1 MAHEVAK
8 RLPGRT
14 IGEVRN
20 ALREVGKNAEIHDV
34 SLHDVTF
41 NLKDA
46 NPHFV
51 INRKE
56 VPCNETGMRVWG
68 DYFGIPTSFFKR
80 MGTELS
86 LAHQADLLDGFHQVA
101 GGSVVRVAYNDAGLI
116 RVDEPGRQLIEPVQ
130 LLDIA
135 ADVLG
140 SDDSEITRMIDT
152 QAEFAFDVRVSEQ
165 ANYGIGGDMPG
176 DAQVGDI
183 TAGGLGFTYNRKL
196 NHAPSVES
204 YLYRLVCT
212 NGMRRR
218 DPGLRVDGRGQT
230 VDEVLAEIN
239 AMARQ
244 AFSRVESD
252 IRHFYDLREV
262 KVANPERELI
272 AIARDHGIP
281 DRSLNRLTKL
291 ASSEALP
298 DEPTRFD
305 LVNLITNLANDP
317 AIRNDGGRL
326 ILETVGGSVIEDH
339 SARCGHCHSKVIDD

>member
-8 RLPGRT
+8 RAPGRT
-14 IGEVRN
+14 IGEFKN
-20 ALREVGKNAEIHDV
+20 YLRERGKDAEIHDV
-34 SLHDVTF
+34 SLHDVQF
-41 NLKDA
+41 HLSDA
-46 NPHFV
+46 NPHFI
-51 INRKE
+51 INGKA
-56 VPCNETGMRVWG
+56 VPSSQTGIRAWG
-68 DYFGIPTSFFKR
+68 DYFGIPTAFFKR
-80 MGTELS
+80 VGKDLGLTR
-86 LAHQADLLDGFHQVA
+86 QADLLDGFHQLAA
-101 GGSVVRVAYNDAGLI
+101 GSAVRVAYNDQGLI
-116 RVDEPGRQLIEPVQ
+116 RVDEPGRQLIEPIQ

-135 ADVLG
+135 GNVLG
-140 SDDSEITRMIDT
+140 SEDAEITRVIDT
-152 QAEFAFDVRVSEQ
+152 QAEFAFDVRVPESSS
-165 ANYGIGGDMPG
+165 YGIGGDPPE
-176 DAQVGDI
+176 DSRVGDI
-183 TAGGLGFTYNRKL
+183 TAGGLGFNYNRKL

-218 DPGLRVDGRGQT
+218 DPGLRVDARGQT
-230 VDEVLAEIN
+230 VDEVLAEVN
-239 AMARQ
+239 AMAEQ

-262 KVANPERELI
+262 RVSNPERELI

-298 DEPTRFD
+298 DNPSRFD
-305 LVNLITNLANDP
+305 IVNMITNLANDP

-339 SARCGHCHSKVIDD
+339 SARCGHCHSRVVDD